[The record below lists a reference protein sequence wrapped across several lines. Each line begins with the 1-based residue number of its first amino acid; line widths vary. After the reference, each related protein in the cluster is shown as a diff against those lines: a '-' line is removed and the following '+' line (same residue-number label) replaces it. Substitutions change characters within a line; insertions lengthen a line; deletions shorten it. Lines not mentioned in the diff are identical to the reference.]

1 MMSSVINPISRLVP
15 GLIEQAGIKP
25 AIVAPGETAPSTEG
39 KFTDLLGQLLNNVN
53 DLQAD
58 AGAAQEALLNG
69 DPVELH
75 DVMIKLEQAGV
86 AMDLLLEIRNRLLT
100 GFNEVMR
107 MPM

>member
-1 MMSSVINPISRLVP
+1 MSSGINPISRLLP
-15 GLIEQAGIKP
+15 GLIEPIGVKP
-25 AIVAPGETAPSTEG
+25 AIATPTETAPPKTG
-39 KFTDLLGQLLNNVN
+39 AFTDLLGQMLNNVN

-58 AGAAQEALLNG
+58 AATVQDALLNG

-75 DVMIKLEQAGV
+75 NVMIKLEEAGV
-86 AMDLLLEIRNRLLT
+86 ALDLLLEIRNRLLT

>member
-1 MMSSVINPISRLVP
+1 MSNGINPINRLVP
-15 GLIEQAGIKP
+15 GLIEQAGARP
-25 AIVAPGETAPSTEG
+25 AIVTPGETAPPKEG

-53 DLQAD
+53 DLQTD